1 MFKFVFATYSFT
13 CIILFE
19 NSKKETKLPVYTN
32 NLYITLLIINMLM
45 QMAFGKYEVQYSR
58 LKSVE
63 FLFLSVQYA
72 PYESTVLYLES
83 SGTEG

>member
-13 CIILFE
+13 SIILFE
-19 NSKKETKLPVYTN
+19 NSKKETKLYTN

-45 QMAFGKYEVQYSR
+45 EMAFGKYEVQYSR

-72 PYESTVLYLES
+72 PYESTVLYLVF